1 MTERLI
7 CLLVGYVFGLFQTSY
22 IIGKM
27 HKTDIREHGSGNAG
41 TTNALRTFGKK
52 AGAMTLLGDCLKC
65 VLAIVAVRLIFRNSA
80 ADVMPL
86 LAIYA
91 AAGCV
96 LGHNFPINL
105 GFRGGKGI
113 AASVGFLIAFDWRL
127 FVLCAIVFFVIFF
140 LTHYVSLCSLS
151 CYMVALIALI
161 VRGEHG
167 AYGMDRSHTGDV
179 RGDGVP
185 DLPCVLETQSQY
197 RETGTWRRKQST
209 CRKIKERLK
218 GSIYGKN
225 QCIGSRKL
233 GNCTFS
239 PSEQ

>member
-7 CLLVGYVFGLFQTSY
+7 CLLVCYVFGLFQTSY

-113 AASVGFLIAFDWRL
+113 AASVGFLIAFDWRI
-127 FVLCAIVFFVIFF
+127 FVLCAIVWRI
-140 LTHYVSLCSLS
+140 
-151 CYMVALIALI
+151 
-161 VRGEHG
+161 
-167 AYGMDRSHTGDV
+167 RS
-179 RGDGVP
+179 
-185 DLPCVLETQSQY
+185 
-197 RETGTWRRKQST
+197 
-209 CRKIKERLK
+209 RLL
-218 GSIYGKN
+218 
-225 QCIGSRKL
+225 L
-233 GNCTFS
+233 GNRHSSRWRSNCFLLRS
-239 PSEQ
+239 WHSRRGFWRQDCE